1 MAEERKKSIR
11 VTAVGDGVIGKT
23 CLLITYTKGVF
34 PCEYIPT
41 VFENY
46 TANILVD
53 GCTHILNVWDTSGQE
68 DYDRLR
74 PLSYPNTD
82 CFLLCYSIS
91 SRDSFDHVHSKWYP
105 EIRHYSPKAPIILI
119 ATKIDLRNSNSHGL
133 VTFEEGQAMH
143 KKIRSSDF
151 VECSALEYTNVDI
164 VFIKAV
170 RAVLQKEN
178 AARKLKC
185 NPSGLSD
192 RILGEVAL
200 EAQGETDRVQL
211 QATTTNSEA
220 EKMEQCWWLA
230 VGRRGGS

>member
-1 MAEERKKSIR
+1 MYVK
-11 VTAVGDGVIGKT
+11 
-23 CLLITYTKGVF
+23 CLI
-34 PCEYIPT
+34 
-41 VFENY
+41 
-46 TANILVD
+46 D

-185 NPSGLSD
+185 NVL
-192 RILGEVAL
+192 
-200 EAQGETDRVQL
+200 
-211 QATTTNSEA
+211 
-220 EKMEQCWWLA
+220 
-230 VGRRGGS
+230 